1 MANVCVHYIG
11 QRSLTIFIAKM
22 SSTLVSYSS
31 GEEDE
36 DKSKRHPDANYDD
49 VQMDM
54 SDDNDEKALPSEAA
68 MFSSKEDHTAY
79 RKQFSNSSS
88 AAHGAAHG
96 TSEQP
101 QSSSEYGSSV
111 AATSASD
118 RHQSSD
124 RQPAYDKQ
132 PAAADRQPRRSTD
145 DQSNHSSTSR
155 KVEDPGDEH
164 SRNNKDR
171 RRDHEDSR
179 RRRHHKDGGFQRRDR
194 SRSRDRGQ
202 HRRRRS
208 RSRERDEHR
217 GHRDRRQSRDDD
229 SRRFRP
235 TNTCTDTEQERQDS
249 RSRKLQSLGLV
260 NQQGETLA
268 SQMEKVKEMTG
279 VEVPKYYNP
288 AAINPLR
295 YAEQIKKRQMLWKK
309 SGATSG
315 TDDTEQQPS
324 GSSSILS
331 GFTAA
336 TPEPG
341 FSTPEKNTGAGSD
354 GGGVARQP
362 SQPSQS
368 SQPAGSF
375 NQWETTNLGNDKAN
389 DKFRRLMGIKSGSSA
404 APPTTETPSS
414 VKGSAKLFEMQEQQY
429 EKARAITHTARG
441 LGLGF
446 TPAAAVPPA
455 PSTSALPPPGNASS
469 LNKRDLVSCLKK

>member
-1 MANVCVHYIG
+1 
-11 QRSLTIFIAKM
+11 M

-54 SDDNDEKALPSEAA
+54 SDDNDEKALPSEAT
-68 MFSSKEDHTAY
+68 MFSSREDHAAY
-79 RKQFSNSSS
+79 RKQFSNNSSV
-88 AAHGAAHG
+88 AHGVTHG
-96 TSEQP
+96 TSDQP
-101 QSSSEYGSSV
+101 RSSSEYGSSV

-118 RHQSSD
+118 RQQSSD
-124 RQPAYDKQ
+124 RQPAYDRQ
-132 PAAADRQPRRSTD
+132 PTAADRQPRRSTD
-145 DQSNHSSTSR
+145 DQSNHSSTYR

-179 RRRHHKDGGFQRRDR
+179 RRRHHKDGGYQRRDR

-217 GHRDRRQSRDDD
+217 GHRDRRQSRDADD

-235 TNTCTDTEQERQDS
+235 NEFRPTTNTCTDTEQERQDS

-260 NQQGETLA
+260 NNRGESLA
-268 SQMEKVKEMTG
+268 AQMEKVKEMTG

-324 GSSSILS
+324 GSSAIPS
-331 GFTAA
+331 GMTAA
-336 TPEPG
+336 APGPG
-341 FSTPEKNTGAGSD
+341 FSTPEKNFGSGSD
-354 GGGVARQP
+354 GGGVAR
-362 SQPSQS
+362 QPSQS

-375 NQWETTNLGNDKAN
+375 NQWETTNFGNDKAN
-389 DKFRRLMGIKSGSSA
+389 EKFRRLMGIKSGSSA
-404 APPTTETPSS
+404 ALPPTSETPSS

-455 PSTSALPPPGNASS
+455 PSTSALPPPPGNASS
-469 LNKRDLVSCLKK
+469 LIKRDPVSCLKK

>member
-1 MANVCVHYIG
+1 
-11 QRSLTIFIAKM
+11 M

-54 SDDNDEKALPSEAA
+54 SDDNDEKALPSEAT
-68 MFSSKEDHTAY
+68 MFSSKEDHAAY
-79 RKQFSNSSS
+79 RKQFSNNSS
-88 AAHGAAHG
+88 ATHGAAHS

-101 QSSSEYGSSV
+101 QASSEYGSSV

-124 RQPAYDKQ
+124 RQPAAADRQPDYDRQ

-235 TNTCTDTEQERQDS
+235 NEFRPTNTCTDTEQERQDS

-260 NQQGETLA
+260 NNKGETLA
-268 SQMEKVKEMTG
+268 AQMEKVKEMTG

-295 YAEQIKKRQMLWKK
+295 YADQILKRKMLWKK

-324 GSSSILS
+324 GSSSIPS
-331 GFTAA
+331 GMTAA
-336 TPEPG
+336 APGPG
-341 FSTPEKNTGAGSD
+341 FSTPEKNIVSGSD
-354 GGGVARQP
+354 GGGVAR
-362 SQPSQS
+362 QPSQS

-375 NQWETTNLGNDKAN
+375 NQWETTNFGNDKAN
-389 DKFRRLMGIKSGSSA
+389 EKFRRLMGIKGGSSA
-404 APPTTETPSS
+404 APPTSETPSS

-446 TPAAAVPPA
+446 APAAAVPPA

-469 LNKRDLVSCLKK
+469 LNKRDPVSCLKK

>member
-1 MANVCVHYIG
+1 
-11 QRSLTIFIAKM
+11 M

-31 GEEDE
+31 GEEEE

-54 SDDNDEKALPSEAA
+54 SDDNDEKPLPSEAT
-68 MFSSKEDHTAY
+68 MFSSKEDYAAY
-79 RKQFSNSSS
+79 RKQFSNNSS
-88 AAHGAAHG
+88 ASHGAAHG
-96 TSEQP
+96 TSDQP

-118 RHQSSD
+118 RQQSSD
-124 RQPAYDKQ
+124 RQPAYDRQ

-145 DQSNHSSTSR
+145 DQSNHSSTYR

-179 RRRHHKDGGFQRRDR
+179 RRRHHKDGGYQRRDR

-235 TNTCTDTEQERQDS
+235 NEFRPTNTCTDTEQERQDS

-260 NQQGETLA
+260 NNRGETLA
-268 SQMEKVKEMTG
+268 AQMEKVKEMTG

-324 GSSSILS
+324 GSSAIPS
-331 GFTAA
+331 GMTAA
-336 TPEPG
+336 APGPG
-341 FSTPEKNTGAGSD
+341 FSTPEKNIGSGSD
-354 GGGVARQP
+354 SGGIAR
-362 SQPSQS
+362 QPSQS

-375 NQWETTNLGNDKAN
+375 NQWETTNFGNDKAN
-389 DKFRRLMGIKSGSSA
+389 EKFRRLMGIKSGSSA
-404 APPTTETPSS
+404 APPTSETPSS

-455 PSTSALPPPGNASS
+455 PSTSALPPPGTASS
-469 LNKRDLVSCLKK
+469 LNKRDPVSCLKK